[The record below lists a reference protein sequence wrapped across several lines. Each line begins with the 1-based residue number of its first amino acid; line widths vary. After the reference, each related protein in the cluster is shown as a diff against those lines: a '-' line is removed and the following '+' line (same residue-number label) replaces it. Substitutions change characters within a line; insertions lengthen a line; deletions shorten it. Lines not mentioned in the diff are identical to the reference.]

1 MPRTTLVAIGGLI
14 LLNGGLAALVHHM
27 DRYWLL
33 GLSLAAN
40 AVAALAM
47 TRIAPPLPPVAALYR
62 TGKNRRIPIINT
74 WIILALSSFYYLF
87 MEIFDSINIFTIGIC
102 LSIIFQYLIT
112 KQKISKG
119 PAIT

>member
-1 MPRTTLVAIGGLI
+1 MTRTTLVAIGGLI
-14 LLNGGLAALVHHM
+14 LLNGGLAALIHHM

-62 TGKNRRIPIINT
+62 AGKYRRIPIIST
-74 WIILALSSFYYLF
+74 CLILASSSFYYFF
-87 MEIFDSINIFTIGIC
+87 MGINDSMNLFTIGIC
-102 LSIIFQYLIT
+102 LSIIFQQFILNINKVSTIT
-112 KQKISKG
+112 
-119 PAIT
+119 